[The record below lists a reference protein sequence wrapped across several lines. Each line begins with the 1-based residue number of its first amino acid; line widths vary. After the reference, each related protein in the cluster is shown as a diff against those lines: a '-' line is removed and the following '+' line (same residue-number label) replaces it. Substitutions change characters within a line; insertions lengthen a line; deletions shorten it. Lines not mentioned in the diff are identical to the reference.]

1 LMHIHIL
8 SSIYIYTYHSDVRC
22 WWGWGIA
29 HGESQLGYYSYQ
41 LGLYSTRRKASELSC
56 WCELVCSST
65 QLPRGRRRG
74 LYCVCVSLQ
83 AATTTGEAI
92 EIGEWGEGDV
102 ERCHVGTA
110 SSLAGRWPGRF
121 FRAHR
126 LALRRGFRL

>member
-8 SSIYIYTYHSDVRC
+8 SSIYIYIYIPFWCKMLMRMRNRP
-22 WWGWGIA
+22 WWEPIRILLLPA
-29 HGESQLGYYSYQ
+29 RAL
-41 LGLYSTRRKASELSC
+41 LYSKKSFRVKLLMWA
-56 WCELVCSST
+56 SST

-74 LYCVCVSLQ
+74 LPCVCVSLQ